1 MIPRTTRM
9 AEGPDGTPGF
19 GMGRGKAMMAYG
31 QQSSLRPSATEF
43 VMPADAADAPPP
55 QDASRHADAE
65 E

>member
-19 GMGRGKAMMAYG
+19 GMGRGKATMSYG

-43 VMPADAADAPPP
+43 VPADAPDAPPL
-55 QDASRHADAE
+55 DASRHADAE